1 MHRVLGLLAVTLFAA
16 MVFAAALSASGPMPA
31 DAAALLGMEGKT
43 CYLAYNLHG
52 DPFRKKIYSANFQ
65 TPSHLI
71 PWGTEV
77 RIVRVQR
84 NFLTFRE
91 TAGGREWG
99 YWFSGRTRRAVSLKE
114 HLDRLFIEDL
124 EGLRQKVESLS
135 EQDRDGIYEGR
146 PMLGMS
152 RRGVLIA
159 MGYPPEF
166 ANPKDIMQARDWLYW
181 LSRFDRIKIGFNRQ
195 GLVSS
200 IVD

>member
-1 MHRVLGLLAVTLFAA
+1 
-16 MVFAAALSASGPMPA
+16 
-31 DAAALLGMEGKT
+31 MEGKT